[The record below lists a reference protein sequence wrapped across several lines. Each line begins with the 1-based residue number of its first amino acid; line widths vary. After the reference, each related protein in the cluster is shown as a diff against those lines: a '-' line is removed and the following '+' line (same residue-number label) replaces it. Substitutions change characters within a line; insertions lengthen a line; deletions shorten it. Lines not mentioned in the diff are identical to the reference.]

1 MIKKTENKCNTLLS
15 WLLNIFRYTHLASV
29 LLGLCQSMKPSC
41 LLQVKNPAETALQCV
56 MHVIFPTVNK
66 TT

>member
-15 WLLNIFRYTHLASV
+15 RLLNIFRYTHLASV

-41 LLQVKNPAETALQCV
+41 LLQVKNPAETE
-56 MHVIFPTVNK
+56 T
-66 TT
+66 